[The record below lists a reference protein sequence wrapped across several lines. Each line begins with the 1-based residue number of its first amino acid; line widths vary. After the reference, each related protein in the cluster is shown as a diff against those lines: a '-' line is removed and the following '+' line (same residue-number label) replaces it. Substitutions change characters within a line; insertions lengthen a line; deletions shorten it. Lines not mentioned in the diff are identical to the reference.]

1 MLHGSKR
8 TTDFGRDTLLAQ
20 HVSAG
25 TEMTGRHFVLSLQN
39 GCKELSLFTTLKWA
53 AQQKIIFFHAL
64 DNLQCY
70 SFLLI

>member
-25 TEMTGRHFVLSLQN
+25 TEMTGRHFVLLLQN
-39 GCKELSLFTTLKWA
+39 GCEELSFFTTLNGA
-53 AQQKIIFFHAL
+53 AQQKMIFL
-64 DNLQCY
+64 SC
-70 SFLLI
+70 IG